1 MVQDEIRQLI
11 ALYVPDAVPILSMQS
26 SRIAVDGRQ
35 MTIPMVVLDARGR
48 PDLENFLN
56 LTGADRAAHIRSR
69 WNSLARRGVPIAAVL
84 DVQALHPTEF
94 TFRVVFE
101 LRTYALRRL
110 ALQLGRQVGIEPGRD
125 GLGSSAA
132 GSARPRTS
140 ARPGLEAGWRSRGAA
155 GGTSCRP
162 GPRCAAS
169 SRMSGRRSAARAR
182 CRPCW

>member
-101 LRTYALRRL
+101 LRTYALLL
-110 ALQLGRQVGIEPGRD
+110 AVVQHTGRICFIPEPVSDGPSVSRPTYPTSSDQVGEILDAYPGED
-125 GLGSSAA
+125 
-132 GSARPRTS
+132 
-140 ARPGLEAGWRSRGAA
+140 
-155 GGTSCRP
+155 
-162 GPRCAAS
+162 AS
-169 SRMSGRRSAARAR
+169 L
-182 CRPCW
+182 PE